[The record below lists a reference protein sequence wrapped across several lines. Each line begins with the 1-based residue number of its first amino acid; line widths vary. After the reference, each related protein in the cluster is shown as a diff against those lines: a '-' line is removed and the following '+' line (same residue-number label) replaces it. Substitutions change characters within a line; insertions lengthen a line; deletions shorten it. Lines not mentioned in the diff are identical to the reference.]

1 MSGKSGMRADGTR
14 GLATIPRVSLVAAAV
29 VAVIGLGMVG
39 CMRKGPGTAKNTDE
53 LLTQLKEDRTEIDQT
68 TDTMMKR
75 IEVFNASRKPG
86 EQTLQFSEIFSQD
99 LSPEQRD
106 TLNQMMEQEKD
117 FSYKA
122 LLQQIISDRETIKG
136 LQENVTHLEQ
146 TLPDKFVIVKRGD
159 KHHDLALTYLT
170 EEAHLDPEKSKA
182 LLKEV
187 DQTDE
192 LVAGNKVWFFY
203 DPQTDAFR
211 TYVTQGEAGL
221 TPLAVRRA
229 RQRQLIKERDT
240 FKAERDTAQTEVAGL
255 QVTNADL
262 EQTKTSLED
271 TRTRLENDIATRE
284 NSLYYHAANEKSLKD
299 QGVLSS
305 VLKKVRDVKG
315 ISYDESLDLREGT
328 TITLLP
334 ENYGLAEIREVR
346 LLPAVYQLGRDF
358 TIETTQDHRSAKL
371 VILDP
376 DLFRGKEVLLAI
388 RG

>member
-1 MSGKSGMRADGTR
+1 MRAVGTR

-136 LQENVTHLEQ
+136 LQENVAHLEQ

-203 DPQTDAFR
+203 DPKTDAFR

-358 TIETTQDHRSAKL
+358 TIETTEDHRSAKL